1 MPGAGH
7 TGGTR
12 RLVVGFAMDWA
23 PPQRDRITSLC
34 PAGIELLFLGS
45 RPSDPASLARLD
57 ALVVGTEPVAT
68 AMLDAAPHLQLVQR
82 WGTGFDNVDPDDIRA
97 RGLLTAE
104 LPGVNARS
112 VSEFILLAML
122 SLLRHIPD
130 VTVAWSRGEWLTGR
144 PEVPPRR
151 LQGKTI
157 GLLGFGAI
165 GRDLAGLLRS
175 LDVEILFHDLDPIAP
190 ASLPV
195 RFVTKDELLRSCD
208 VVSVQLPSTPVTQ
221 GAIGEAEIAVMKR
234 SAILVCVS
242 RSGVVDE
249 TALRAAV
256 RDGRLTA
263 ASFDNHA
270 MEPLPAGQVIHQP
283 GILATPHLGG
293 ASIEGFEALIHAC
306 FASIQR
312 LLRHDSFSP
321 RP

>member
-1 MPGAGH
+1 MPGARH

-23 PPQRDRITSLC
+23 PPQRERIASLR
-34 PAGIELLFLGS
+34 PDGIELLFLGS
-45 RPSDPASLARLD
+45 RPGDAASLARLD

-68 AMLDAAPHLQLVQR
+68 ATLDAAPHLRLVQR
-82 WGTGFDNVDPDDIRA
+82 WGTGFDNVDPDAIRA

-122 SLLRHIPD
+122 SLLRHLPD

-144 PEVPPRR
+144 SAVPPRR

-165 GRDLAGLLRS
+165 GRDLAGLLRPFE
-175 LDVEILFHDLDPIAP
+175 VEILFHDRDPVAP
-190 ASLPV
+190 AGLPA
-195 RFVTKDELLRSCD
+195 RFATKDALLRSSD
-208 VVSVQLPSTPVTQ
+208 VVSVQLPSTPATR
-221 GAIGEAEIAVMKR
+221 GAIGEAEIACMKR
-234 SAILVCVS
+234 SAVLVSVS

-249 TALRAAV
+249 MAVRAAV
-256 RDGRLTA
+256 RDGRLA
-263 ASFDNHA
+263 AAGFDNHA
-270 MEPLPAGQVIHQP
+270 VEPLPEGRVFHQP

-306 FASIQR
+306 FASILR
-312 LLRHDSFSP
+312 LCREGP
-321 RP
+321 AAQP